1 MEERRILP
9 YAPRAAPTAP
19 ARTFAPRHNRFTP
32 FGDSVKD
39 MAAEESSAPVEV
51 QLEEV
56 SEAIQRAAADLLAA
70 RLVLDR
76 ERAEFTAKGAQPSRA
91 LLIAATRVVDEMR
104 RTDEAL
110 TSLLKELE
118 LRTASQ

>member
-1 MEERRILP
+1 
-9 YAPRAAPTAP
+9 
-19 ARTFAPRHNRFTP
+19 
-32 FGDSVKD
+32 